1 SKGPVRTL
9 RRLFFANRFVP
20 AANAWF
26 VGILLAPPVPRQT
39 SQCGNIK
46 NRSCCPFIR
55 GQQVCSNLFD
65 VTCLCHDLFSLA
77 LSIIKCCIDTLLTS
91 NRRRNSLTN
100 DRTRLPGIPVSL
112 QIGYRYRGPDPWS
125 VELDQRIRLP
135 EELSLRKELRLCT
148 FRSHTSIYAFQAAPL
163 HSF

>member
-1 SKGPVRTL
+1 MPSGTIIHKKSRITEGASKGTVRTL

-65 VTCLCHDLFSLA
+65 VTCLCHNLFSLA
-77 LSIIKCCIDTLLTS
+77 LSIIKCCTNTLLTS
-91 NRRRNSLTN
+91 NRRRDSLTN
-100 DRTRLPGIPVSL
+100 DRTDCLEFR
-112 QIGYRYRGPDPWS
+112 YRYK
-125 VELDQRIRLP
+125 LDTGIGDRILGRLSWISGFDC
-135 EELSLRKELRLCT
+135 LKNCLCE
-148 FRSHTSIYAFQAAPL
+148 RSCVFVL
-163 HSF
+163 